1 MTTETPS
8 KNVRSKELGSV
19 KADAL
24 ISAVQSKRL
33 SSTKRKIKRWAR
45 KKRKTKVLYIDASFF
60 FPPNNGV
67 YEDHYQDGRVSV
79 EGQLIAPILLP
90 VGSVMKTVTIYYKN
104 NTSEDLTVWIVKH
117 HIDHHAYSGEVEVTY
132 EACPPGTLAPD
143 DFLQQEINHFDAGGV
158 ILDKYMYRIEIG
170 TTIKQDGQ
178 ERMLRGIRIKYK
190 EPS

>member
-1 MTTETPS
+1 MAVKTS
-8 KNVRSKELGSV
+8 SRNVRSKELGSV
-19 KADAL
+19 KSDA
-24 ISAVQSKRL
+24 SKRGV
-33 SSTKRKIKRWAR
+33 SSRKVSSAKKKIKISIRE
-45 KKRKTKVLYIDASFF
+45 KSKSLYIDACFF
-60 FPPNNGV
+60 FPPNNGA

-143 DFLQQEINHFDAGGV
+143 NFLKQVINHFDAGGQ

-170 TTIKQDGQ
+170 STIKQDGQ

-190 EPS
+190 GPS